1 LYVILVVQS
10 SKLVSQ
16 GRTFNEQSILKEL
29 SPCLREE
36 VLMYNCADL
45 INSVPIFENVS
56 EEFVFAIA
64 SKMFFTVF
72 IKDEVTLRS
81 IERLSSIY

>member
-1 LYVILVVQS
+1 
-10 SKLVSQ
+10 
-16 GRTFNEQSILKEL
+16 
-29 SPCLREE
+29 
-36 VLMYNCADL
+36 MYNCADL